1 MIDIKVV
8 STEIGFR
15 EIPEEVSLL
24 ISISGCPLKC
34 PGCHSPELHSNDGE
48 LLTPSLLQSLIDRYN
63 EVTCVCF
70 LGINYIDANV
80 EELIKVCRKNYKKVG
95 IYTGYKSLELRLESF
110 VDYIKLG
117 PYIKE
122 LGPLNAKKTNQK
134 LFKITDITNKVK

>member
-34 PGCHSPELHSNDGE
+34 PECHSPELHSTDGE
-48 LLTPSLLQSLIDRYN
+48 TLTPILLQSLIDRYN

-80 EELIKVCRKNYKKVG
+80 EELIKVCRKNYKKVC

-117 PYIKE
+117 PYVKE

>member
-1 MIDIKVV
+1 MPDVKVF

-24 ISISGCPLKC
+24 ISISGCPLRC

-70 LGINYIDANV
+70 
-80 EELIKVCRKNYKKVG
+80 
-95 IYTGYKSLELRLESF
+95 
-110 VDYIKLG
+110 
-117 PYIKE
+117 
-122 LGPLNAKKTNQK
+122 
-134 LFKITDITNKVK
+134 